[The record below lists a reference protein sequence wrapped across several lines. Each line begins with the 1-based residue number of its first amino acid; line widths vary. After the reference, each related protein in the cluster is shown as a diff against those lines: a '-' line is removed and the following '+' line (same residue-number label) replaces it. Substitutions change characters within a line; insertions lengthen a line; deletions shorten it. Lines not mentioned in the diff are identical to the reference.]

1 MWKVWYCKTHGYYR
15 DEEKRCEN
23 CVEIMDEEKAVRLGK
38 LLSGI
43 LRHFPERFGVRMSVE
58 GWANLDYIA
67 RVLSKRNRWVRK
79 KHIIALVKSDEK
91 GRYEIKRNM
100 IRARY
105 GHSINV
111 DLDYEDNELE
121 KLYYGSNEEE
131 AERILEI
138 GLKPVKQRYVHLST
152 SVEKAIE
159 VGSLRSDNPVIIEVD
174 AKKAQ
179 EDGIR
184 IMKATEHI
192 ALAEEIPPK
201 YLRII
206 SESMK

>member
-15 DEEKRCEN
+15 AEEKKCES
-23 CVEIMDEEKAVRLGK
+23 CVEVMDEERAVRLGK

-43 LRHFPERFGVRMSVE
+43 LRHFPERFGVRISSE
-58 GWANLDYIA
+58 GWANLDYLTRAIA
-67 RVLSKRNRWVRK
+67 RKNHWVRK
-79 KHIIALVKSDEK
+79 RHIIALVKSDEK
-91 GRYEIKRNM
+91 GRYEIRKNM

-111 DLDYEDNELE
+111 NLDYEENNLE
-121 KLYYGSNEEE
+121 KLYYGSTEEE
-131 AERILEI
+131 AGRILEV

-152 SVEKAIE
+152 SLEKALE
-159 VGSLRSDNPVIIEVD
+159 VGSLRSENPVIIEVD
-174 AKKAQ
+174 AKRAQ

-184 IMKATEHI
+184 IIRATEDI

-201 YLRII
+201 YLKLIT
-206 SESMK
+206 ESS